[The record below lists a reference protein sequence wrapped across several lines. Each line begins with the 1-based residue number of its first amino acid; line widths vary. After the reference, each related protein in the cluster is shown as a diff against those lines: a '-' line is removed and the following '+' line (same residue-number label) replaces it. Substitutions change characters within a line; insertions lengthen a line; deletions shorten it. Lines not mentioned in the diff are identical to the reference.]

1 MLRLRPTA
9 RVLRYASAFS
19 LPGPHRPLPAPRHS
33 LSTAASPTSPSPRD
47 RTSHAVALSR
57 SAFAACSA
65 AAVASRGLSSSAH
78 ADAGVEAVAKAA
90 GGAVDGG
97 KAAGDVT
104 EAAPAAPFVAPDKVL
119 AKHEMEIVLYQYDVC
134 PFCNKVRAYLDYHS
148 VPYNVV
154 EVDPFGKGELKAFN
168 KEYRKVPIAVVNG
181 QQVNGSGDIIGAV
194 GACLGQTLEK
204 GDWLAWV
211 DDVLIHLISPNI
223 YRTTGE
229 SLQAFE
235 YIADNAKFTTWQRMS
250 IRYSGAAAMYFVGK
264 KIKKKY
270 NIGEPRAAIYEA
282 VDTWMGGVREAGGL
296 FLAGGK
302 PGTADLAM
310 FGVLRA
316 IEKFDTYRDIRE
328 NCDGFEEWFERTR
341 DAVGET
347 SIVERL

>member
-1 MLRLRPTA
+1 MLRLRPAT
-9 RVLRYASAFS
+9 RLLRHASALS
-19 LPGPHRPLPAPRHS
+19 LTVSHRPLSAPRHS
-33 LSTAASPTSPSPRD
+33 LTTAASPTSPSTSD
-47 RTSHAVALSR
+47 RTSHALALSR

-65 AAVASRGLSSSAH
+65 AAAASRGFSSPAR
-78 ADAGVEAVAKAA
+78 ADTGVEAVTKAA
-90 GGAVDGG
+90 GGAVHAGE
-97 KAAGDVT
+97 AAGGAA
-104 EAAPAAPFVAPDKVL
+104 EAAPAVPFVAPDKIL
-119 AKHEMEIVLYQYDVC
+119 GKHEMEIVLYQYDVC

-148 VPYNVV
+148 IPYNVV
-154 EVDPFGKGELKAFN
+154 EVDPFGKSELKAFN

-194 GACLGQTLEK
+194 GACLGQEFEK

-211 DDVLIHLISPNI
+211 DDVVIHLISPNI

-282 VDTWMGGVREAGGL
+282 VDKWMAGVREAGGL

-341 DAVGET
+341 EAVGET